1 MTLTL
6 FYTIVGF
13 ALAGYSVIAND
24 SIQTLGT
31 FIASKQKWF
40 KWYTLASAASF
51 VMILAI
57 TWGWYSNDGDIS
69 YGRLTR
75 IPFQEIQW
83 YHAVAPGILLVL
95 TRVGIPV
102 STTFLVLSAFASTV
116 VLEKM
121 LMKSV
126 VGYGLAAT
134 AAYICWI
141 VISKFINEKLDE
153 VEDKWIGFWRN
164 SVWVTS
170 AWLWWVWLSHDVAN
184 IAVYLP
190 RQIDVNL
197 LLIVL
202 AYFTALLFYI
212 FYIHGGTIQKVVL
225 EKTGTRYARSAT
237 IINIIYAAVL
247 YYFKE
252 LNEGYGLAAVAA
264 YICWIVVSKFI
275 NEKFDEVEDKWIG
288 FWRNSVWVTSAW
300 LWWVWLSHDVA
311 NIAVYLPRQIDVNL
325 LLIVLAYFTALL
337 FYIFYINGG
346 TIQKVVLD
354 KTGTRYARSAT
365 IINVIYAAVLYYFKE
380 LNDLPMSTT
389 WVFVGLLC
397 GRELAIST
405 MNKDY
410 KFKYVF
416 PLIGKDFLKMTIGLT
431 VSVAIVL
438 AIHYIIIPNNWF

>member
-1 MTLTL
+1 MDLTL
-6 FYTIVGF
+6 IYTIVGF
-13 ALAGYSVIAND
+13 GLAGWSVIGND

-40 KWYTLASAASF
+40 KWYTLASTASF
-51 VMILAI
+51 VMILALG
-57 TWGWYSNDGDIS
+57 WGWYAYDGDIS

-75 IPFQEIQW
+75 IPYQEIQW
-83 YHAVAPGILLVL
+83 YHAVAPGILLLL

-126 VGYGLAAT
+126 VGYGLAAVI
-134 AAYICWI
+134 AYISWI
-141 VISKFINEKLDE
+141 VISKLINEKLDE
-153 VEDKWIGFWRN
+153 VDEKWIGFWRN

-170 AWLWWVWLSHDVAN
+170 GWLWWVWLSHDVAN

-190 RQIDVNL
+190 RQL
-197 LLIVL
+197 SLALLITVMT
-202 AYFTALLFYI
+202 YFTILLFYI
-212 FYIHGGTIQKVVL
+212 FYIHGG
-225 EKTGTRYARSAT
+225 
-237 IINIIYAAVL
+237 
-247 YYFKE
+247 
-252 LNEGYGLAAVAA
+252 
-264 YICWIVVSKFI
+264 
-275 NEKFDEVEDKWIG
+275 
-288 FWRNSVWVTSAW
+288 
-300 LWWVWLSHDVA
+300 
-311 NIAVYLPRQIDVNL
+311 P
-325 LLIVLAYFTALL
+325 
-337 FYIFYINGG
+337 
-346 TIQKVVLD
+346 IQKVVLD

-365 IINVIYAAVLYYFKE
+365 IINVIYAVVLFYFKE

-416 PLIGKDFLKMTIGLT
+416 PLIGKDFIKMIFGLS
-431 VSVAIVL
+431 VSVGIVL

>member
-1 MTLTL
+1 MELTL
-6 FYTIVGF
+6 IYTIVGF
-13 ALAGYSVIAND
+13 GLAGWSVIGND

-57 TWGWYSNDGDIS
+57 TWGWHSYDGDIS
-69 YGRLTR
+69 YGRLNR

-83 YHAVAPGILLVL
+83 YHAVAPAILLIL

-121 LMKSV
+121 LVKSI
-126 VGYGLAAT
+126 VGYGIAA
-134 AAYICWI
+134 AVAYLCWI
-141 VISKFINEKLDE
+141 VISKFINEKFDE
-153 VEDKWIGFWRN
+153 VTEDKWISFWRN

-170 AWLWWVWLSHDVAN
+170 GWLWWVWLSHDVAN

-190 RQIDVNL
+190 RQLDISL

-202 AYFTALLFYI
+202 GYFSVLIFYI
-212 FYIHGGTIQKVVL
+212 FYIHGG
-225 EKTGTRYARSAT
+225 
-237 IINIIYAAVL
+237 
-247 YYFKE
+247 
-252 LNEGYGLAAVAA
+252 
-264 YICWIVVSKFI
+264 
-275 NEKFDEVEDKWIG
+275 
-288 FWRNSVWVTSAW
+288 
-300 LWWVWLSHDVA
+300 
-311 NIAVYLPRQIDVNL
+311 P
-325 LLIVLAYFTALL
+325 
-337 FYIFYINGG
+337 
-346 TIQKVVLD
+346 IQKVVLD

-380 LNDLPMSTT
+380 LNDIPMSTT

-416 PLIGKDFLKMTIGLT
+416 PLIGKDFAKMIFGLS

-438 AIHYIIIPNNWF
+438 AIHYYIIPKGLY

>member
-1 MTLTL
+1 MDMTLV
-6 FYTIVGF
+6 YTVIGF

-31 FIASKQKWF
+31 FIASKKKWF
-40 KWYTLASAASF
+40 KWYILAGSASA
-51 VMILAI
+51 VMIFALA
-57 TWGWYSNDGDIS
+57 WGWYAYDGDIS

-75 IPFQEIQW
+75 IPYQEIQW
-83 YHAVAPGILLVL
+83 YHAVAPAILLLL
-95 TRVGIPV
+95 TRIGIPV

-126 VGYGLAAT
+126 VGYGLAAMV
-134 AAYICWI
+134 AYIAWI
-141 VISKFINEKLDE
+141 AVSKFINEKFDE
-153 VEDKWIGFWRN
+153 VDDKWIGFWRN
-164 SVWVTS
+164 AVWVS
-170 AWLWWVWLSHDVAN
+170 SGWLWWVWLSHDVAN

-190 RQIDVNL
+190 RQLDITI
-197 LLIVL
+197 LLIVM
-202 AYFTALLFYI
+202 AYFTILLFYI
-212 FYIHGGTIQKVVL
+212 FYIQGGRIQAVVL

-247 YYFKE
+247 F
-252 LNEGYGLAAVAA
+252 
-264 YICWIVVSKFI
+264 
-275 NEKFDEVEDKWIG
+275 
-288 FWRNSVWVTSAW
+288 
-300 LWWVWLSHDVA
+300 
-311 NIAVYLPRQIDVNL
+311 
-325 LLIVLAYFTALL
+325 
-337 FYIFYINGG
+337 
-346 TIQKVVLD
+346 
-354 KTGTRYARSAT
+354 
-365 IINVIYAAVLYYFKE
+365 YFKE

-416 PLIGKDFLKMTIGLT
+416 PLIGKDFLKMIFGLS
-431 VSVAIVL
+431 VSVGIVL

>member
-1 MTLTL
+1 MNLAL

-13 ALAGYSVIAND
+13 GLAGWSVIGND

-40 KWYTLASAASF
+40 KWYTLASAASS
-51 VMILAI
+51 VMILALS
-57 TWGWYSNDGDIS
+57 WGWYSYDGDIS

-75 IPFQEIQW
+75 IPYQEIQW
-83 YHAVAPGILLVL
+83 YHAVAPGILLLL

-126 VGYGLAAT
+126 VGYGLAAVV
-134 AAYICWI
+134 AYIAWI
-141 VISKFINEKLDE
+141 LISKLINEKLDE
-153 VEDKWIGFWRN
+153 VDEKWIGFWRN

-170 AWLWWVWLSHDVAN
+170 GWLWWVWLSHDVAN

-190 RQIDVNL
+190 RQL
-197 LLIVL
+197 SPTLLITVMT
-202 AYFTALLFYI
+202 YFTILLFYI
-212 FYIHGGTIQKVVL
+212 FYIHGG
-225 EKTGTRYARSAT
+225 
-237 IINIIYAAVL
+237 
-247 YYFKE
+247 
-252 LNEGYGLAAVAA
+252 
-264 YICWIVVSKFI
+264 
-275 NEKFDEVEDKWIG
+275 
-288 FWRNSVWVTSAW
+288 
-300 LWWVWLSHDVA
+300 
-311 NIAVYLPRQIDVNL
+311 P
-325 LLIVLAYFTALL
+325 
-337 FYIFYINGG
+337 
-346 TIQKVVLD
+346 IQKVVLD

-365 IINVIYAAVLYYFKE
+365 IINVIYAVVLFYFKE

-416 PLIGKDFLKMTIGLT
+416 PLIGKDFVKMIFGLS
-431 VSVAIVL
+431 VSVGIVL
-438 AIHYIIIPNNWF
+438 AIHYIIIPRGLF

>member
-1 MTLTL
+1 MELTL
-6 FYTIVGF
+6 IYTIIGF
-13 ALAGYSVIAND
+13 GLAGYSVIAND

-57 TWGWYSNDGDIS
+57 TWGWYSYDGDIS
-69 YGRLTR
+69 YGRLNR

-83 YHAVAPGILLVL
+83 YHAVAPAILLIL

-121 LMKSV
+121 LVKSI
-126 VGYGLAAT
+126 VGYGIAA
-134 AAYICWI
+134 AVAYLCWI
-141 VISKFINEKLDE
+141 VISKFINEKFDE
-153 VEDKWIGFWRN
+153 VTEDKWISFWRN

-170 AWLWWVWLSHDVAN
+170 GWLWWVWLSHDVAN

-190 RQIDVNL
+190 RQLDISL

-202 AYFTALLFYI
+202 AYFSVLIFYI
-212 FYIHGGTIQKVVL
+212 FYIHGG
-225 EKTGTRYARSAT
+225 
-237 IINIIYAAVL
+237 
-247 YYFKE
+247 
-252 LNEGYGLAAVAA
+252 
-264 YICWIVVSKFI
+264 
-275 NEKFDEVEDKWIG
+275 
-288 FWRNSVWVTSAW
+288 
-300 LWWVWLSHDVA
+300 
-311 NIAVYLPRQIDVNL
+311 P
-325 LLIVLAYFTALL
+325 
-337 FYIFYINGG
+337 
-346 TIQKVVLD
+346 IQKVVLD

-380 LNDLPMSTT
+380 LNDIPMSTT

-416 PLIGKDFLKMTIGLT
+416 PLIGKDFAKMIFGLS

-438 AIHYIIIPNNWF
+438 AIHYYIIPKGLY

>member
-1 MTLTL
+1 MDLNL
-6 FYTIVGF
+6 IYTIVGF
-13 ALAGYSVIAND
+13 GLAGYSVIAND

-51 VMILAI
+51 VMIFAI
-57 TWGWYSNDGDIS
+57 TWGWYSYDGDIS
-69 YGRLTR
+69 YGRLNR

-83 YHAVAPGILLVL
+83 YHAVAPAILLVL

-121 LMKSV
+121 LVKSI
-126 VGYGLAAT
+126 VGYGIAA
-134 AAYICWI
+134 AVAYLCWI
-141 VISKFINEKLDE
+141 VISKFINEKFDE
-153 VEDKWIGFWRN
+153 VTEDKWISFWRN

-170 AWLWWVWLSHDVAN
+170 GWLWWVWLSHDVAN

-190 RQIDVNL
+190 RQLDVSL
-197 LLIVL
+197 LLVVL
-202 AYFTALLFYI
+202 AYFSVLIFYI
-212 FYIHGGTIQKVVL
+212 FYIHGG
-225 EKTGTRYARSAT
+225 
-237 IINIIYAAVL
+237 
-247 YYFKE
+247 
-252 LNEGYGLAAVAA
+252 
-264 YICWIVVSKFI
+264 
-275 NEKFDEVEDKWIG
+275 
-288 FWRNSVWVTSAW
+288 
-300 LWWVWLSHDVA
+300 
-311 NIAVYLPRQIDVNL
+311 P
-325 LLIVLAYFTALL
+325 
-337 FYIFYINGG
+337 
-346 TIQKVVLD
+346 IQKVVLD

-365 IINVIYAAVLYYFKE
+365 IINVIYATVLYYFKE
-380 LNDLPMSTT
+380 LNDIPMSTT

-416 PLIGKDFLKMTIGLT
+416 PLIGKDFAKMIFGLS

-438 AIHYIIIPNNWF
+438 AIHYYIIPKGFY

>member
-1 MTLTL
+1 MDMTLI
-6 FYTIVGF
+6 YTVIGF

-31 FIASKQKWF
+31 FIASKKKWF
-40 KWYTLASAASF
+40 KWYVLAGSASS
-51 VMILAI
+51 VMIIALA
-57 TWGWYSNDGDIS
+57 WGWYSYDGDIS

-75 IPFQEIQW
+75 IPYQEIQW
-83 YHAVAPGILLVL
+83 YHAVAPAILLLL

-121 LMKSV
+121 LLKSV

-134 AAYICWI
+134 VAYIAWI
-141 VISKFINEKLDE
+141 AVSKFINEKLDE
-153 VEDKWIGFWRN
+153 VDEKYIAFWRN

-170 AWLWWVWLSHDVAN
+170 GWLWWVWLSHDVAN

-190 RQIDVNL
+190 RELDISL
-197 LLIVL
+197 LLIVM

-212 FYIHGGTIQKVVL
+212 FYIQGGRIQTVVL
-225 EKTGTRYARSAT
+225 E
-237 IINIIYAAVL
+237 
-247 YYFKE
+247 
-252 LNEGYGLAAVAA
+252 
-264 YICWIVVSKFI
+264 
-275 NEKFDEVEDKWIG
+275 
-288 FWRNSVWVTSAW
+288 
-300 LWWVWLSHDVA
+300 
-311 NIAVYLPRQIDVNL
+311 
-325 LLIVLAYFTALL
+325 
-337 FYIFYINGG
+337 
-346 TIQKVVLD
+346 

-416 PLIGKDFLKMTIGLT
+416 PLIGKDFLKMIFGLS
-431 VSVAIVL
+431 VSVGIVL